1 VTPSSIRRRTAN
13 DKPVRTERS
22 FVLYW
27 MTAARRASWN
37 FSLDAAVEWAREL
50 EKPLLVLEALRCDYP
65 WASDRHHAFVLDG
78 MRDNADAFA
87 RHPVTYYPYVE
98 PSPGAGKGLLAALS
112 RHAAVV
118 ITDDYP
124 AFVIPGQ
131 IAAAAHQIDVRVEQ
145 VDSNGLLPM
154 YAASRAYPTAYAFRR
169 FLQKTLAAHLP
180 YQPARDPLRSARGP
194 APVIPPA
201 ISRRWKPGIP
211 ATLQHLPIDHSV
223 GATGQRGGT
232 RAARTQLKVFIESR
246 LEHYGDR
253 RVDAVDGST
262 SGLSP
267 YLHFGHISAHE
278 VFAAVMRHAGWLGD
292 VPSRGSGAK
301 AGWWGV
307 NPAADAFLDEL
318 VTWRELGFNM
328 CAYRPDYDRYESL
341 PDWARAT
348 LDDHRRDPR
357 PHRYSRTAFEAAA
370 THDPL
375 WNAAQRQ
382 LVRDGRIH
390 SYLRML
396 WGKKVLE
403 WSRSPREALEIL
415 IDLNNKYA
423 LDGRDPNSYSGIFWV
438 FGRYDR
444 PWPEREIFGQVRYM
458 SSSNTARKLRVSAY
472 VARYADA
479 QGQRAKGKGQR

>member
-1 VTPSSIRRRTAN
+1 
-13 DKPVRTERS
+13 
-22 FVLYW
+22 
-27 MTAARRASWN
+27 M
-37 FSLDAAVEWAREL
+37 
-50 EKPLLVLEALRCDYP
+50 VLEALRCDYP

-78 MRDNADAFA
+78 MRGNADAFG
-87 RHPVTYYPYVE
+87 RYPVTYYPYVE
-98 PSPGAGKGLLAALS
+98 PRPGAGKGLVAALS

-124 AFVIPGQ
+124 AFIIPAQ
-131 IAAAAHQIDVRVEQ
+131 VAAAARQVDVRVEQ

-154 YAASRAYPTAYAFRR
+154 YATTQVYPTAYAFRR

-180 YQPARDPLRSARGP
+180 HQPARDPLRVAPSP
-194 APVIPPA
+194 APRIPSD

-211 ATLQHLPIDHSV
+211 ASVQRLPINHSV
-223 GATGQRGGT
+223 GPTRRRGGT
-232 RAARTQLKVFIESR
+232 RAARTQLRSFIASR
-246 LEHYGDR
+246 LHQYGAR
-253 RVDAVDGST
+253 RGDAIHEST
-262 SGLSP
+262 SGLSA
-267 YLHFGHISAHE
+267 YLHFGHISTHE
-278 VFAAVMRHAGWLGD
+278 VFAAIMRNAGWLGH

-307 NPAADAFLDEL
+307 DPATEAFLDEL

-328 CAYRPDYDRYESL
+328 CAHRPDYDQYESL

-348 LDDHRRDPR
+348 LDDHRHDPR
-357 PHRYSRTAFEAAA
+357 PHRYSRAAFEGAA

-382 LVRDGRIH
+382 LVQDGRIH

-403 WSRSPREALEIL
+403 WSRSPREALETL

-444 PWPEREIFGQVRYM
+444 PWPERAIFGKIRAM
-458 SSSNTARKLRVSAY
+458 SSANTARKLRVGAY
-472 VARYADA
+472 VGRYGDA
-479 QGQRAKGKGQR
+479 PGQRAKGKGQR